1 MLNHCSCR
9 FVFVLCMLFAFV
21 VVVVAYIGAGVQS
34 FLPAYVDGGCA
45 WQRMAELAARQS
57 LYIVIS

>member
-1 MLNHCSCR
+1 
-9 FVFVLCMLFAFV
+9 MLFAFV
-21 VVVVAYIGAGVQS
+21 VVVVVVVVAAYIGAGVQS